1 VHGVAYYR
9 VDMQKFAYLFLAIVA
24 TVVMVMSIGGVKK
37 PEISSGSS
45 TVAPTAAASPSSTV
59 ADSVPLPTG
68 EDVIRSF
75 IQLINDQKIPDAIAM
90 MDKTLI
96 SSDSVKQ
103 QYGVIFNSFATISI
117 QKIGV
122 ESFGKEEWGEGE
134 ERYRVELLISIK
146 PQGQKGMWEEGV
158 NTRWITVLKQQ
169 NRFMIHDI
177 ATGP

>member
-1 VHGVAYYR
+1 
-9 VDMQKFAYLFLAIVA
+9 MQKFAYLFLAIVA
-24 TVVMVMSIGGVKK
+24 TVVMVMSMGGTKK

-45 TVAPTAAASPSSTV
+45 TVAPTTNASPSSTI

-68 EDVIRSF
+68 EDVISTF
-75 IQLINDQKIPDAIAM
+75 IQLINEQKIPDAIAM
-90 MDKTLI
+90 MDDTI
-96 SSDSVKQ
+96 IPSDSVKQ
-103 QYGVIFNSFATISI
+103 QYGVIFNSFATILV
-117 QKIGV
+117 QKIGP
-122 ESFGKEEWGEGE
+122 ESFGKEDWGEGE